1 MKRND
6 VAELMER
13 YENEYRFIEELN
25 LKKIVKDTFSTLEKS
40 L

>member
-13 YENEYRFIEELN
+13 YDNEYRFIEELN
-25 LKKIVKDTFSTLEKS
+25 LKKIVKDTFATLEKS